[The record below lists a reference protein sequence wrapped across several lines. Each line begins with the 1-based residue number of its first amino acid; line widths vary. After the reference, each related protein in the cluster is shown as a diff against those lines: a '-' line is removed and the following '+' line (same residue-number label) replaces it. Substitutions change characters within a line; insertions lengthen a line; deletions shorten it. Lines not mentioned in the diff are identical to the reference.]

1 VGGVSNEKETHNA
14 YLEIEQWK
22 KVKQLS
28 ASTKVSMSVY
38 MREGIEIALNKY
50 RTSVEDKLQNP
61 DSSQTYL

>member
-1 VGGVSNEKETHNA
+1 MGGVSNEKETHNA

-50 RTSVEDKLQNP
+50 RTSVEDKLKNSA
-61 DSSQTYL
+61 SSQATF

>member
-50 RTSVEDKLQNP
+50 RTSVEDKLKNSA
-61 DSSQTYL
+61 SSQATF

>member
-1 VGGVSNEKETHNA
+1 MKKKLTTL

-28 ASTKVSMSVY
+28 ASTKVPMSVY

-50 RTSVEDKLQNP
+50 RTSVEDKLKNSA
-61 DSSQTYL
+61 SSQANF